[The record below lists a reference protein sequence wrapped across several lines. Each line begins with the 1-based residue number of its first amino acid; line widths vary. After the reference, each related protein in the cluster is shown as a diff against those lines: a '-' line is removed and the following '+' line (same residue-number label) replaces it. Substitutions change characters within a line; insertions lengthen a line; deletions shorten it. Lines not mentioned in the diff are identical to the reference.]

1 MLAHHSID
9 SQGLV
14 SVGTPESLE
23 GKTVRLKELLVGP
36 HIAEE
41 LEDPSK
47 EPVGLTAGA
56 ADDAEAVDEG
66 GPL

>member
-1 MLAHHSID
+1 M
-9 SQGLV
+9 
-14 SVGTPESLE
+14 
-23 GKTVRLKELLVGP
+23 RLKELLVGP